1 VSGAEFVLNKIV
13 KKREKILKFG
23 CNGLI
28 NQKNAKFARSDFRF
42 GHVLSN
48 NPTAYA
54 LVYAKKEQGARTAIF
69 QKTRKP

>member
-1 VSGAEFVLNKIV
+1 V

-23 CNGLI
+23 CDGSI

-48 NPTAYA
+48 HPTAYA
-54 LVYAKKEQGARTAIF
+54 PVYAKKE
-69 QKTRKP
+69 